1 MNKAETRDFAK
12 MNITT
17 RPISNTFTR
26 DFSISKQVSLGI
38 ADWEAQDD
46 AGHVAFGHTEAEA
59 LENLKNAVQA

>member
-1 MNKAETRDFAK
+1 

-17 RPISNTFTR
+17 RAISNTFTR
-26 DFSISKQVSLGI
+26 DFSVSKQIFLGI

-59 LENLKNAVQA
+59 IANLKNSVAA

>member
-1 MNKAETRDFAK
+1 

-26 DFSISKQVSLGI
+26 DFSISKQVLLGI

-46 AGHVAFGHTEAEA
+46 VGHVAFGHTEVEA
-59 LENLKNAVQA
+59 VANLKNSVAA